1 MSLKIFLELIEFKAK
16 AASLFPFLLGVFI
29 SIYHF
34 NSFNLFSAIVLYIAM
49 FLFNCFVDI
58 WDNYMDYK
66 TALDEKHY
74 KVKTN
79 VIGRENLNIKELEI
93 MMFIFFTISFAIG
106 LFLVYKTGV
115 ELLILG
121 LISFAIGVFYSYG
134 KRPISST
141 PFGEIT
147 SGLAMGFLIPLITV
161 FVLSPNSDVFSVHN
175 LWIVF
180 LSSFINIVFIA
191 NLLFANNIC
200 DMDEDRKNGR
210 VTLPHILGFK
220 NSILLFKFAYILG
233 FLSVILAVFTKV
245 YPISLL
251 FIFLCI
257 PLVIKNTNRLEKNPI
272 KLQSFKYIITNLGVM
287 SFLQIL
293 SFGVYLMFFI

>member
-1 MSLKIFLELIEFKAK
+1 MNLKIFLELIEFKAK
-16 AASLFPFLLGVFI
+16 AASLFPFLLGVCI

-34 NSFNLFSAIVLYIAM
+34 NSFDLNIAIILYLAM

-66 TALDEKHY
+66 NAIDEEHY

-79 VIGRENLNIKELEI
+79 VIGRENLNIKQLEI
-93 MMFIFFTISFAIG
+93 IMAISFLVSFSLGI
-106 LFLVYKTGV
+106 FLVSKTGI
-115 ELLILG
+115 ELLFLG
-121 LISFAIGVFYSYG
+121 LISFIVGVWYSYG

-141 PFGEIT
+141 PFGEIA
-147 SGLAMGFLIPLITV
+147 SGLTMGFLIPLITV
-161 FVLSPNSDVFSVHN
+161 FTLNPERHVFEISN

-180 LSSFINIVFIA
+180 LSSFINIIFIS

-220 NSILLFKFAYILG
+220 NSILLFKFAYIFG

-251 FIFLCI
+251 LVFICI
-257 PLVIKNTNRLEKNPI
+257 PLVVKNTIRLEKTPI
-272 KLQSFKYIITNLGVM
+272 KLKSFKYIITNLGVM
-287 SFLQIL
+287 SFLQVL
-293 SFGVYLMFFI
+293 SFGVYLMFFF

>member
-1 MSLKIFLELIEFKAK
+1 MRLKVFLELIEFKAK

-29 SIYHF
+29 SMYHF
-34 NSFNLFSAIVLYIAM
+34 NSFNFFIATILYIAM

-66 TALDEKHY
+66 TALDEKYY

-93 MMFIFFTISFAIG
+93 IMASFFIISFALG
-106 LFLVYKTGV
+106 LFLVCKTGF

-121 LISFAIGVFYSYG
+121 IASFAIGVFYSYG

-147 SGLAMGFLIPLITV
+147 AGLAMGFLIPLITV
-161 FVLSPNSDVFSVHN
+161 FTLSPNSDVFSAHN
-175 LWIVF
+175 LWIIF
-180 LSSFINIVFIA
+180 LSSFINIIFIA

-200 DMDEDRKNGR
+200 DMDEDRKNAR

-220 NSILLFKFAYILG
+220 NSILLFKFSYILG
-233 FLSVILAVFTKV
+233 FLSVILAVLTKV

-251 FIFLCI
+251 LIFVSV
-257 PLVIKNTNRLEKNPI
+257 PLVIKNTYKLEKTPV
-272 KLQSFKYIITNLGVM
+272 KLKSFRYIVTNLGVM
-287 SFLQIL
+287 SFLQFL
-293 SFGVYLMFFI
+293 SFGIYLMFYI